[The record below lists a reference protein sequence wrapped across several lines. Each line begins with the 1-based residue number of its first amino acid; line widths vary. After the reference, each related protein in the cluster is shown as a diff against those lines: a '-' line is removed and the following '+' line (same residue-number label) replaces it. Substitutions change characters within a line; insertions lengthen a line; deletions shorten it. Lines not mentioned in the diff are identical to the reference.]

1 MEISTTKVNW
11 LQKFNSSH
19 RESYTPSLCVSE
31 FTSAYPSIVM
41 DNQPDM
47 IPRPQTPPHQPNAGV
62 TMSREEME
70 AIVHSTFPQSKLTN
84 VSAVSTSD
92 SFNNRIYFLSVQQ
105 ADNTT
110 DEVVLK
116 LNGRYF
122 GPAKV
127 QNEVACLQQVEKHCP
142 QTPSPRVLAWSEDG
156 QAATFTT
163 PYTTSQ
169 IDDIRPARQ
178 SHTHNHGGWIMTTKV
193 PGVAVPVADLDN
205 HSCRHLGR
213 QMADMVAD
221 WRHKI
226 PAQSRCGNLKLC
238 RDGKD
243 SPIIQGIV
251 MDGLEPPEPLPTVN
265 AYQRAR
271 LAHKMRELATTDT
284 YAPNRHLL
292 PLLQDFIDNHLPN
305 MTLVPPETQPP
316 VFVFTHYDLAPRNV
330 LVSGWPPHITG
341 IVDFEFAGFFHPM
354 EEFVNDC
361 IGGRADW
368 PASLYAAYQERLE
381 ERGVATPAGSV
392 DREVWNRNYWL
403 EMVVSYVA
411 PWWQPGE
418 YTGQG
423 LRDELRGAEAVVVD
437 ALEKVLRR
445 PGEQMPVPAYGD
457 GAGDLGV
464 ER

>member
-1 MEISTTKVNW
+1 M
-11 LQKFNSSH
+11 
-19 RESYTPSLCVSE
+19 
-31 FTSAYPSIVM
+31 M
-41 DNQPDM
+41 
-47 IPRPQTPPHQPNAGV
+47 PRPQTPPHQPNAGV

-70 AIVHSTFPQSKLTN
+70 AIVHSAFPQSKLTH

-92 SFNNRIYFLSVQQ
+92 SFNNRIYFLRVQQ

-127 QNEVACLQQVEKHCP
+127 QNEVACLQQVAKHCP

-163 PYTTSQ
+163 PYTSQ
-169 IDDIRPARQ
+169 TNDTRPARQ
-178 SHTHNHGGWIMTTKV
+178 NHTHNHGGWIMTTKV
-193 PGVAVPVADLDN
+193 PGVAVPVSDLDN

-213 QMADMVAD
+213 QMADIVAD
-221 WRHKI
+221 WRHNI
-226 PAQSRCGNLKLC
+226 PAQSCCGNLKLC
-238 RDGKD
+238 HDGKA

-251 MDGLEPPEPLPTVN
+251 MDGLDPPAPLHTVN
-265 AYQRAR
+265 AYQSAR

-305 MTLVPPETQPP
+305 MTLVPPATQPL
-316 VFVFTHYDLAPRNV
+316 FVFTHYDLAPRNV
-330 LVSGWPPHITG
+330 LVSGCPPHITG

-361 IGGRADW
+361 VDGRADW
-368 PASLYAAYQERLE
+368 PALLYAAYQERLE
-381 ERGVATPAGSV
+381 ERGVATPAGSG

-411 PWWQPGE
+411 PWWLPGG

-423 LRDELRGAEAVVVD
+423 LRDELRGAEAVVLD

-457 GAGDLGV
+457 GAGD
-464 ER
+464 